1 MRAPQPSL
9 PACGS
14 ESSQGDRPSPCL
26 GQTDEHRMLSAAT
39 CHSLFSWQLWRA
51 SGGAGDIDEKTGL
64 ERLKDCTPWVTPEPA
79 PRRKKPR
86 GPGESSLNP
95 PSVGSVGVGK
105 SLGFGVWI
113 TLGMS
118 PGTQLCVPMGK
129 SLFLSLRSLISKV
142 GALIPALPA
151 SMDEGGGE
159 HGSICLVLA
168 TARVCSAPSSPRW

>member
-26 GQTDEHRMLSAAT
+26 GQTDEHRMLSTAT

-118 PGTQLCVPMGK
+118 PGTHNC
-129 SLFLSLRSLISKV
+129 
-142 GALIPALPA
+142 A
-151 SMDEGGGE
+151 
-159 HGSICLVLA
+159 CLWV
-168 TARVCSAPSSPRW
+168 SHFF